1 MEAPAPKPQAVPSA
15 SCSPLPLPLLCLRDA
30 KSRRTAAGFSF
41 SCRLCGHC
49 FFPALPSLQS
59 QCCKAGSFDPHSLWH
74 CGHPHPNSALAM
86 KMSPPNDSLCQG
98 AGLALSSFPG
108 ATALRGSWVHP
119 SSSSEQPWE
128 VGESSCL
135 ERRQGQ
141 LITKHPHRMPPALL
155 SCSICSCVPAARMEV
170 ALLHERETHSAPW
183 SQHKAPH
190 KEGLIHNQPVS
201 RAPLQ

>member
-15 SCSPLPLPLLCLRDA
+15 SCSPLPLPLLCLRDTN
-30 KSRRTAAGFSF
+30 SRRTAAGFTF
-41 SCRLCGHC
+41 CCWLCGHY

-59 QCCKAGSFDPHSLWH
+59 QCCKAGSFDPHSLSH
-74 CGHPHPNSALAM
+74 CGHLHPNSALAM
-86 KMSPPNDSLCQG
+86 KMSPPNDSPLPRCG
-98 AGLALSSFPG
+98 ACSQQLPIH
-108 ATALRGSWVHP
+108 HP
-119 SSSSEQPWE
+119 PPEQPWE

-170 ALLHERETHSAPW
+170 ALLRERETHSAPW